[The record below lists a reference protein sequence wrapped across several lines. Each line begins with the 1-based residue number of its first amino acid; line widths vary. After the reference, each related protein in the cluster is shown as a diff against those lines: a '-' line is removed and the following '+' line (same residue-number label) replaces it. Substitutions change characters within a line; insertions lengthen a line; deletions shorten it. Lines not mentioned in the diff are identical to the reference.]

1 MFDRSADVY
10 DLLYSFKDYEAEAR
24 DLVALIRERDP
35 DARSLLDVACGTGKH
50 LELLRASFPDV
61 AGVDLDEG
69 LLAIARERLPDV
81 PLTMADMRT
90 VDLGRTFDAVTC
102 LFSSVGYL
110 RDAGELASAIGR
122 MAAHLAPG
130 GVLVV
135 DGWVRPDAWWPGT
148 HVQALAETADGVA
161 ATRVARTWREG
172 DRSVLDMR
180 YLIATADDGFAQERE
195 RHELTLFTDAEYRR
209 AFEAASLEPEVVPS
223 PMQDRD
229 RYVASR
235 ADGRCPGPPARL
247 DCGEQMFESSVL
259 GVDPGVARCGL
270 AVLGRR
276 DRTTD
281 LRFVATVLTP
291 TDADESVRLRT
302 IADAARAA
310 IAEHHPA
317 AVAIERVAWSRN
329 QVSALHVAR
338 ATGAIMLVAA
348 EAGLAVAEYAPNEV
362 KQAVT
367 GAGNAD
373 KGQVQMAL
381 TRIHGLRG
389 VPAQADAADA
399 VAVALTHLLAAH
411 MRGVAARAG
420 AR

>member
-1 MFDRSADVY
+1 
-10 DLLYSFKDYEAEAR
+10 
-24 DLVALIRERDP
+24 
-35 DARSLLDVACGTGKH
+35 
-50 LELLRASFPDV
+50 
-61 AGVDLDEG
+61 
-69 LLAIARERLPDV
+69 
-81 PLTMADMRT
+81 
-90 VDLGRTFDAVTC
+90 
-102 LFSSVGYL
+102 
-110 RDAGELASAIGR
+110 
-122 MAAHLAPG
+122 
-130 GVLVV
+130 
-135 DGWVRPDAWWPGT
+135 
-148 HVQALAETADGVA
+148 
-161 ATRVARTWREG
+161 
-172 DRSVLDMR
+172 
-180 YLIATADDGFAQERE
+180 
-195 RHELTLFTDAEYRR
+195 
-209 AFEAASLEPEVVPS
+209 
-223 PMQDRD
+223 
-229 RYVASR
+229 
-235 ADGRCPGPPARL
+235 
-247 DCGEQMFESSVL
+247 MFESSVL

-270 AVLGRR
+270 AVLARR

-281 LRFVATVLTP
+281 LRFVATVQTP

-381 TRIHGLRG
+381 TRLHGLRG